1 MKSNEIRIGNYYLQ
15 DGEYRKVDANTILNT
30 MQQESAN
37 KCSKITSI
45 PITKEILE
53 KCGFE
58 INNNQAKTIIDD
70 WLYVMIDI
78 DKEVKITIS
87 TNINDFTEG
96 LHPVISI
103 LHLPIA
109 FLHELQN
116 LYFVLTRREL
126 EVKL

>member
-1 MKSNEIRIGNYYLQ
+1 MKSNELRIGNYYLQ
-15 DGEYRKVDANTILNT
+15 DGEYRKVDSNTILDT
-30 MQQESAN
+30 MQHETTN
-37 KCSKITSI
+37 KCSKITPI

-103 LHLPIA
+103 LHLTIA